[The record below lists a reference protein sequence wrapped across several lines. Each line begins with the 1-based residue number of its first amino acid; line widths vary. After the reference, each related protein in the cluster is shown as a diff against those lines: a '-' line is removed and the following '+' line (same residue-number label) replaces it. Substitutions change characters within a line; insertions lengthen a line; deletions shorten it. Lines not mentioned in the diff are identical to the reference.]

1 MLLKC
6 PLERSHWT
14 LPIFFKF
21 ANLVGKK
28 QYHIFKFVL
37 FHFFITGRVKHLS
50 IIYLAVCL
58 SIYLHTYTH
67 TNTHTHIWNSFMNCF
82 FMYLA
87 HFSIRYL
94 FLLILKLPYVIS
106 YWAFLSYFVI
116 IFLFY
121 LYLTCK
127 YLLFFSFSFSG
138 YWVMGKKMLPFQE
151 NKRF

>member
-6 PLERSHWT
+6 PLEQSHWT

-28 QYHIFKFVL
+28 QYHIFKFIL
-37 FHFFITGRVKHLS
+37 FHFFITGRVKHL
-50 IIYLAVCL
+50 L
-58 SIYLHTYTH
+58 SIQLSVYLSTH
-67 TNTHTHIWNSFMNCF
+67 TPTHTHIWNSFMNCLL
-82 FMYLA
+82 MYLA

-94 FLLILKLPYVIS
+94 FLSILKLPYVIG

-116 IFLFY
+116 TFLFY

-127 YLLFFSFSFSG
+127 YLLFFSLTFSG